1 MKFVN
6 RIVVALLLV
15 TLAGAAAFAKSRTET
30 ISFKSDIKVK
40 GTLVK
45 SGTYTVAFDEKT
57 GELSILKDSKVIAR
71 TATRLEKRGR
81 KASGIEFSTRQADM
95 GRELTSVAFAGS
107 DQNIVVNQAG
117 MQAGGN

>member
-30 ISFKSDIKVK
+30 ISFRSDIKVN

-107 DQNIVVNQAG
+107 DQNVVVNQAG

>member
-1 MKFVN
+1 MKFLN
-6 RIVVALLLV
+6 RMVVALLLV
-15 TLAGAAAFAKSRTET
+15 TLAGAAAFAKNRTER
-30 ISFKSDIKVK
+30 ISFKSDIKVN

-81 KASGIEFSTRQADM
+81 KASGIEFSTRQADT

-107 DQNIVVNQAG
+107 DQNVVVNQAG